1 MAERYHIRFFEMIE
15 RPNSVDFQSL
25 TEEMCGFNVAGP
37 KSRTLLSRMTQEDL
51 SNENW
56 KFMRSRSIT
65 IAGIDAIAIRVSFT
79 GDLGWE
85 IYVKTENQL
94 KLYEALLETGADLG
108 VKPVGGRSLLS
119 LRVEKGYGSWGREY
133 SPEYWPQEVG
143 LDRLIKLDKP
153 SFLGKEAYLKIK
165 DQKPREKLVVLEV
178 NADRN
183 ADPAGGEPV
192 FLRDGTPVGRV
203 TSGAYGYTC
212 DKSLAICMI
221 KTDHAIDGNEFHVAV
236 IGQNHDAVMLKEAPF
251 DPLGDRLRG

>member
-1 MAERYHIRFFEMIE
+1 MVE
-15 RPNSVDFQSL
+15 RPNSVSFQSL

-37 KSRTLLSRMTQEDL
+37 KSRELLSRMTQNDL
-51 SNENW
+51 SNDNW
-56 KFMRSRSIT
+56 KFMRSRTIT

-94 KLYEALLETGADLG
+94 KLYEALLATGLDLG
-108 VKPVGGRSLLS
+108 VRPVGGRSLLS

-133 SPEYWPQEVG
+133 SPEYWPHEVG
-143 LDRLIKLDKP
+143 LERLIKLDKP
-153 SFLGKEAYLKIK
+153 EFLGKEAYLKIK
-165 DQKPREKLVVLEV
+165 DLKPRERLVVLEV
-178 NADRN
+178 NADQD

-192 FLRDGTPVGRV
+192 FLKDGTPVGRV

-221 KTDHAIDGNEFHVAV
+221 ETDYAVSGNEFHVAV
-236 IGQNHDAVMLKEAPF
+236 IGQNHEAVMLAEPPF
-251 DPLGDRLRG
+251 DPLGTRLRA